1 MTPIE
6 KDDSVRVFG
15 DFKVTVNPQLDVD
28 YYPLTRI
35 DNIFAG
41 LSGGKHFSVLDLKQ
55 AYLQMELE
63 EKSKPYMTANTSK
76 EL

>member
-1 MTPIE
+1 M
-6 KDDSVRVFG
+6 RVCG
-15 DFKVTVNPQLDVD
+15 DFKITVNSQLDVD
-28 YYPLTRI
+28 YYLLPRI
-35 DNIFAG
+35 DDNIFA
-41 LSGGKHFSVLDLKQ
+41 SVSCGKHFSVLDLKQ